1 MAAKKIYLIRH
12 GQTDYNLKGIVQG
25 SGVDTSLNETGRRQA
40 ESFFEAYKNI
50 PFKKIYTSSLKRSIE
65 SVQQFIELGIPWEKH
80 AGLNEI
86 SWGIRDGKIV
96 RSEDNDYYLKMTGE
110 WKKGN
115 VDVKSEGGESPVE
128 VEERIKKVMKIIIS
142 KEEEDP
148 VLICM
153 HGRAMRI
160 LLASVIHGNLKCMDD
175 FHHENL
181 CLYVLNYEGEQF
193 NLERHNDV
201 EHLKK
206 GTC

>member
-1 MAAKKIYLIRH
+1 MTAKKIYLIRH

-25 SGVDTSLNETGRRQA
+25 SGVDTSLNETGRTQA
-40 ESFFEAYKNI
+40 KLFFEKYKNI

-65 SVQQFIELGIPWEKH
+65 TVQKFIDLGIPWEKH

-86 SWGIRDGKIV
+86 SWGTRDGKLV
-96 RSEDNDYYLKMTGE
+96 SSEDNDYYLRMTGE

-115 VDVKSEGGESPVE
+115 VHVKAEGGESPME
-128 VEERIKKVMKIIIS
+128 VEGRIKEVLDIILAR
-142 KEEEDP
+142 EEEDT

-160 LLASVIHGNLKCMDD
+160 LLASVLHGHLNCMDD
-175 FHHENL
+175 FRHENL
-181 CLYVLNYEGEQF
+181 CLYLLNYDGKSF
-193 NLERHNDV
+193 SIERHNDV

-206 GTC
+206 ASG